1 MAVYTILQQVS
12 ILAILSLVG
21 VAGVKVGIFSENA
34 KSVLEKLV
42 FYVTLPLL
50 IVTKLSMLE
59 LTPVIL
65 KNGLWV
71 IISTYVILFIQISIG
86 RLSARLFRMER
97 AQSTIH
103 ALHTFLGNIVFLGF
117 PLLDAL
123 FPGGEA
129 ILYAALY
136 QLAMN
141 TVFWTYG
148 ILQLAPAIG
157 GHGMRNLRKML
168 NPNTI
173 ALLVAGI
180 MLSFNLRLPAV
191 VQSALGGLGGTTLYL
206 AMLYIGILLSGTK
219 IWPMIRKPDVLFL
232 SLNKLVLM
240 PILFLGLF
248 WILFSFTTFRINQ
261 IAVSVLVL
269 EAAMP
274 CMTIL
279 VLLAKHFGAD
289 DRKAMENFVVTTVFS
304 VLSLPLVLFLLNA
317 LLNSI
322 QTGPIQ

>member
-1 MAVYTILQQVS
+1 MAFYTILQQVS
-12 ILAILSLVG
+12 VLAILSLVG
-21 VAGVKVGIFSENA
+21 IIGVKAGIFSEQA
-34 KSVLEKLV
+34 KSAIEKLV

-50 IVTKLSMLE
+50 IITKLSMLE
-59 LTPVIL
+59 ITPVIL

-71 IISTYVILFIQISIG
+71 IIFTYVILIIQIIIG
-86 RLSARLFRMER
+86 RISARLFRLEKPQ
-97 AQSTIH
+97 AVIH

-136 QLAMN
+136 QLVMN
-141 TVFWTYG
+141 TVFWSYG
-148 ILQLAPAIG
+148 ILQMAPAVKG
-157 GHGMRNLRKML
+157 RGLKSLRKML

-173 ALLVAGI
+173 ALLIALS
-180 MLSFNLRLPAV
+180 MLLLKVRLPGV
-191 VQSALGGLGGTTLYL
+191 LQTALGGLGGTTLYL

-219 IWPMIRKPDVLFL
+219 LLAMIRKWDVLFL
-232 SLNKLVLM
+232 SLNKLLLM
-240 PILFLGLF
+240 PVLLVFMF
-248 WILFSFTTFRINQ
+248 WLIFTLTPFRLSN

-279 VLLAKHFGAD
+279 VLLAKHYGAD
-289 DRKAMENFVVTTVFS
+289 DRKAMENFVVSTVLS
-304 VLSLPLVLFLLNA
+304 VLSLPLVLFFLQWLTDAATLN
-317 LLNSI
+317 
-322 QTGPIQ
+322 